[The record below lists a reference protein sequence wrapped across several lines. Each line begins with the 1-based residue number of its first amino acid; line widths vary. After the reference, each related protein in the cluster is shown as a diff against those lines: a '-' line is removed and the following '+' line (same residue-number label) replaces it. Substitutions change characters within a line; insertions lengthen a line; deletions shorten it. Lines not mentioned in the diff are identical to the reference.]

1 MKNKQTNLLKLRH
14 YYFIL
19 KRDLIYLNHL
29 VKKRKS
35 QLKEQFTYIN
45 GKAKN
50 GSVMAS
56 LAVNSSG
63 RYHKY
68 TIKHVNR

>member
-1 MKNKQTNLLKLRH
+1 MKFTQPATVL
-14 YYFIL
+14 YFII
-19 KRDLIYLNHL
+19 KRNWLYYNYL
-29 VKKRKS
+29 VRKKKS
-35 QLKEQFTYIN
+35 QQKEYFTYIN

-56 LAVNSSG
+56 LAVSSSG